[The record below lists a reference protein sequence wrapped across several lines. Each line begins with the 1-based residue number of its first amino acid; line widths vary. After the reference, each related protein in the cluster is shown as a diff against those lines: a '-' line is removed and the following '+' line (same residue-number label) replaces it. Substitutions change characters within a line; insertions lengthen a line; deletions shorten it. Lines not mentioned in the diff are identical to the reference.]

1 MDWTFMSSLSPDQR
15 RQFITTSNRILTAM
29 ANASRLAILSLVIE
43 REYAGGEL
51 GILVGLSPSALS
63 QHLAKLRRAGLVRT
77 RRNGQTIF
85 YSSSS
90 VAAIKILNLLSDIA
104 GSRPAAVAKR
114 L

>member
-1 MDWTFMSSLSPDQR
+1 MSSISPDQR
-15 RQFITTSNRILTAM
+15 RQFIATSNRILTAM

-51 GILVGLSPSALS
+51 GMAVGLSSSALS

-77 RRNGQTIF
+77 RRHAQTIF

-90 VAAIKILNLLSDIA
+90 IAAIKILTLLDDIA
-104 GSRPAAVAKR
+104 GSTPAAMAKR
-114 L
+114 V